1 MIKEFKEF
9 IAQGNVIDLAIGV
22 VIGSTFGA
30 IVNAIVGGLIMPVVQ
45 IFTGSD
51 GLDGITWVVAGAT
64 FEIGLVLQAILEF
77 FIIALVL
84 FAVVKAM
91 NKMKKPVEV
100 VEEAAPVV
108 SEEVVLLREIR
119 DSLNK

>member
-30 IVNAIVGGLIMPVVQ
+30 IVNAIVSGLIMPIVQ
-45 IFTGSD
+45 VFTGSS
-51 GLDGITWVVAGAT
+51 GLNGIVLNIGGAE
-64 FEIGLVLQAILEF
+64 FLIGLVLQAVLEF
-77 FIIALVL
+77 LIIALVL
-84 FAVVKAM
+84 FLVVKAM
-91 NKMKKPVEV
+91 NKMKKPVE
-100 VEEAAPVV
+100 EKEAVAVV
-108 SEEVVLLREIR
+108 SEEVLLLREIR